1 MRKLHIGLDQES
13 GKIVTSLLT
22 TDGVGDETALPEL
35 TANIETSVSRVLAD
49 GAYDG
54 IDVFNTLTDAFG
66 SDVEVIIP
74 PPKNGVV
81 GLYDARDAHIT
92 SIAEIGRMAWQK
104 ATGYNDRALVEAQI
118 GRWKQVIGDAL
129 KSRNIDTQIT
139 EIRTATKVLNR
150 MTGLGRAAFE
160 RA

>member
-1 MRKLHIGLDQES
+1 M
-13 GKIVTSLLT
+13 
-22 TDGVGDETALPEL
+22 
-35 TANIETSVSRVLAD
+35 TANIETTVSRVLAD

-81 GLYDARDAHIT
+81 GLYDTRDAHIT
-92 SIAEIGRMAWQK
+92 SIAEVGRMAWQT

-118 GRWKQVIGDAL
+118 GRWKLIIGDAL
-129 KSRNIDTQIT
+129 KSRNIERQIT
-139 EIRTATKVLNR
+139 ETRIATQVLNR
-150 MTGLGRAAFE
+150 MTSLGRADFE
-160 RA
+160 RV